1 MNLVADPMNLWKHYH
16 NAQTVP
22 DALQVLADAPESAC
36 LIAGGTDL
44 MLDLQ
49 QGNHAPVHT
58 LVDVTAIPE
67 MTALEIREGELFI
80 GASVPHAKITH
91 SSIVQ
96 DHATALAI
104 ACGLIGGPQ
113 VRNSATLGGN
123 VGHALPAA
131 DGTIALVAL
140 DAQAEVAS
148 LDGHRRVPLETLFAG
163 PGKSSLE
170 ARRELLVGFYLPLK
184 APNQASTFK
193 RIMRPQGVAIAIL
206 NNAVWLER
214 QGETVADVRI
224 SVGPSGP
231 VPKRLRQAEDCLRG
245 QKYSAAAVTECIRTL
260 LVEANFRTS
269 RHRAT
274 QEYRHHMAGI
284 LLEET
289 LATAWQAAL
298 SEKGSQDD

>member
-1 MNLVADPMNLWKHYH
+1 MNLWKQYH
-16 NAQTVP
+16 NAQTVS
-22 DALQVLADAPESAC
+22 DALQALASAPGEAL

-49 QGNHAPVHT
+49 QGNHPPVHT

-67 MTALEIREGELFI
+67 MMALEIRGGELFV

-91 SSIVQ
+91 SAIVQ
-96 DHATALAI
+96 EHANALAV

-113 VRNSATLGGN
+113 VRNTATLGGN

-131 DGTIALVAL
+131 DGTIALIAL

-148 LDGHRRVPLETLFAG
+148 QQGCRRLPLEQLFLG
-163 PGKSSLE
+163 PGRSSLDP
-170 ARRELLVGFYLPLK
+170 RGELLVGFYVPLK
-184 APNQASTFK
+184 RSNQASAFK
-193 RIMRPQGVAIAIL
+193 RVMRPQGVAIAIL
-206 NNAVWLER
+206 NTAIWLER
-214 QGETVADVRI
+214 DADAIVDVRI
-224 SVGPSGP
+224 AMGPSGP
-231 VPKRLRQAEDCLRG
+231 VPRRLRETEAVIRG
-245 QKYSAAAVTECIRTL
+245 KPFDEATLELGIQKVVAD
-260 LVEANFRTS
+260 ANFRTS

-289 LATAWQAAL
+289 LQMAWLATAAGEEA
-298 SEKGSQDD
+298 KND

>member
-1 MNLVADPMNLWKHYH
+1 MYLVADPMNLWKNYH
-16 NAQTVP
+16 NARTVS
-22 DALQVLADAPESAC
+22 DALQALAEAPESAC

-67 MTALEIREGELFI
+67 MTALEIREGELYI

-91 SSIVQ
+91 SEIVKE
-96 DHATALAI
+96 HAAALATAS
-104 ACGLIGGPQ
+104 GLIGGPQ
-113 VRNSATLGGN
+113 VRNTATLGGN

-140 DAQAEVAS
+140 DAEAEVAS
-148 LDGHRRVPLETLFAG
+148 LDGNRRVPLETLFAG
-163 PGKSSLE
+163 PGKSSLD

-184 APNQASTFK
+184 TGAQASAFK

-214 QGETVADVRI
+214 QDDVVANVRI
-224 SVGPSGP
+224 AFGPSGP

-245 QKYSAAAVTECIRTL
+245 QVYSEGAVAECAQAVL
-260 LVEANFRTS
+260 EEASFRTS

-274 QEYRHHMAGI
+274 KEYRHHMAGV
-284 LLEET
+284 LLKET
-289 LATAWQAAL
+289 LSMAWEAAQPG
-298 SEKGSQDD
+298 KGS